1 MVNGTASH
9 LVINGMHRLA
19 ACRVVAF
26 LVTCGIVL
34 TLDRSAA
41 AHAVAASQVGE
52 STPSA
57 DSTDQQPSASGPS
70 ALRLGIM
77 GGTECELVLQ
87 TRGDAPGSRGL
98 VVECDAVPT
107 EQLVVN
113 VVSSIRSGS
122 WTLRVDDG
130 IQPPRYLH
138 LKDFPLIRVVGSP
151 HYRFLVYSDDPNV
164 SVSLTGVTIR
174 IATDADKGVPLVWPE
189 SGPYVEAERARHRDE
204 WFAVLGISESDS
216 DVNAAMKI
224 ADWVHQRSM
233 LVGVSEPQSISLRA
247 PESWNTKW
255 FIDGSCGTFS
265 SAALRLLEVCGLIGR
280 SVSLGSARFARG
292 EELFETHVLVE
303 VFDRSQKRWVLVDP
317 TFNVVFEDAGGRLLG
332 IAELVTLRDQRG
344 AWKPTEIKPP
354 LPGRAIA
361 QYCLPFESLL
371 WVANAPAIAG
381 LGEPGPD
388 DPGREYRSGA
398 KTVNEI
404 FQEKYSNP
412 PPK

>member
-1 MVNGTASH
+1 VVGTASH
-9 LVINGMHRLA
+9 SVINGMHRLA
-19 ACRVVAF
+19 AGRVVAL

-34 TLDRSAA
+34 TL
-41 AHAVAASQVGE
+41 
-52 STPSA
+52 
-57 DSTDQQPSASGPS
+57 
-70 ALRLGIM
+70 
-77 GGTECELVLQ
+77 C
-87 TRGDAPGSRGL
+87 
-98 VVECDAVPT
+98 
-107 EQLVVN
+107 
-113 VVSSIRSGS
+113 
-122 WTLRVDDG
+122 
-130 IQPPRYLH
+130 
-138 LKDFPLIRVVGSP
+138 
-151 HYRFLVYSDDPNV
+151 
-164 SVSLTGVTIR
+164 
-174 IATDADKGVPLVWPE
+174 
-189 SGPYVEAERARHRDE
+189 VEAERARYRDK

-317 TFNVVFEDAGGRLLG
+317 TFNVVFEDAGGRMLG
-332 IAELVTLRDQRG
+332 IAELVTLQHQGG

-361 QYCLPFESLL
+361 QYYLPFESLL
-371 WVANAPAIAG
+371 WVANARAIAG

-398 KTVNEI
+398 QTVNEI
-404 FQEKYSNP
+404 FHEKYSTP

>member
-1 MVNGTASH
+1 MNGTASH
-9 LVINGMHRLA
+9 SVINGMHRRA
-19 ACRVVAF
+19 AGRVVSL
-26 LVTCGIVL
+26 LVTCGLVL

-130 IQPPRYLH
+130 VQPPRYLY
-138 LKDFPLIRVVGSP
+138 LKDFPLIRVVGST
-151 HYRFLVYSDDPNV
+151 HYRFLVYSDDPNA

-174 IATDADKGVPLVWPE
+174 IATDADKDVPLVWPE
-189 SGPYVEAERARHRDE
+189 SGPYVEAERARYRDE
-204 WFAVLGISESDS
+204 WFAVLGISGSDS
-216 DVNAAMKI
+216 DVKAAMKI
-224 ADWVHQRSM
+224 ADWVHQRSRV
-233 LVGVSEPQSISLRA
+233 VGVDAPRFASLGS
-247 PESWNTKW
+247 PKSWKLQRTV
-255 FIDGSCGTFS
+255 DGDCGTFS
-265 SAALRLLEVCGLIGR
+265 GAALQLVEVCGLIGR
-280 SVSLGSARFARG
+280 SVALGSARFARG
-292 EELFETHVLVE
+292 EELGDTHALVE

-317 TFNVVFEDAGGRLLG
+317 TFNVFYEDA
-332 IAELVTLRDQRG
+332 D
-344 AWKPTEIKPP
+344 
-354 LPGRAIA
+354 
-361 QYCLPFESLL
+361 
-371 WVANAPAIAG
+371 
-381 LGEPGPD
+381 
-388 DPGREYRSGA
+388 
-398 KTVNEI
+398 
-404 FQEKYSNP
+404 
-412 PPK
+412 

>member
-9 LVINGMHRLA
+9 SVINGMHRLA
-19 ACRVVAF
+19 AGRVVAL

-34 TLDRSAA
+34 TL
-41 AHAVAASQVGE
+41 
-52 STPSA
+52 
-57 DSTDQQPSASGPS
+57 
-70 ALRLGIM
+70 
-77 GGTECELVLQ
+77 C
-87 TRGDAPGSRGL
+87 
-98 VVECDAVPT
+98 
-107 EQLVVN
+107 
-113 VVSSIRSGS
+113 
-122 WTLRVDDG
+122 
-130 IQPPRYLH
+130 
-138 LKDFPLIRVVGSP
+138 
-151 HYRFLVYSDDPNV
+151 
-164 SVSLTGVTIR
+164 
-174 IATDADKGVPLVWPE
+174 
-189 SGPYVEAERARHRDE
+189 VEAERARYRDK

-216 DVNAAMKI
+216 DIEAAMKI
-224 ADWVHQRSM
+224 VDWVHQRSK
-233 LVGVSEPQSISLRA
+233 VGEPRFNSLGS
-247 PESWNTKW
+247 PESWNTKRS
-255 FIDGSCGTFS
+255 IDGSCGTFS
-265 SAALRLLEVCGLIGR
+265 SAALQLLKVCGLIGR
-280 SVSLGSARFARG
+280 SVALASERFARG
-292 EELFETHVLVE
+292 EELFDTHVLVE

-317 TFNVVFEDAGGRLLG
+317 TFNVFYEDAGGRLLG

-361 QYCLPFESLL
+361 QYYLPLESLL